1 MKLFLHKY
9 LAHHMY
15 KPILIGEEL
24 KKTKNSVF
32 WALKCSYFVLSVLW
46 TGNKL
51 EADDVENCENS

>member
-24 KKTKNSVF
+24 KKNSKLGFLGPEVLLF
-32 WALKCSYFVLSVLW
+32 CLKCPVDW
-46 TGNKL
+46 
-51 EADDVENCENS
+51 

>member
-1 MKLFLHKY
+1 
-9 LAHHMY
+9 MY

-24 KKTKNSVF
+24 KKTQNSVF

-51 EADDVENCENS
+51 EADDVGNCENS